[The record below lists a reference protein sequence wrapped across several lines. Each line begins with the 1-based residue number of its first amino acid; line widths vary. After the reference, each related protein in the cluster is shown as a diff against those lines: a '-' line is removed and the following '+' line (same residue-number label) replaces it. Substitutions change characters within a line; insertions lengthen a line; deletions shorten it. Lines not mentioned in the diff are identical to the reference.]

1 MSSGQSM
8 RIWITNVAI
17 GKTSFTIQWKA
28 KVKGRILQGKV
39 QENYDFMPAL
49 ITPNEVKRWI
59 FEEIKRNLQHQ
70 LKKQLI
76 QEVLMQLKNKEIS
89 NEWILEEI

>member
-1 MSSGQSM
+1 MSSEQSM
-8 RIWITNVAI
+8 KIWITNI
-17 GKTSFTIQWKA
+17 QIDKTSFTIWWKA
-28 KVKGRILQGKV
+28 KVKGRILQGKM
-39 QENYDFMPAL
+39 QESYDFMPAL

-59 FEEIKRNLQHQ
+59 FQEIKRDLQHQ

-76 QEVLMQLKNKEIS
+76 QEVLIQLKNKEIS